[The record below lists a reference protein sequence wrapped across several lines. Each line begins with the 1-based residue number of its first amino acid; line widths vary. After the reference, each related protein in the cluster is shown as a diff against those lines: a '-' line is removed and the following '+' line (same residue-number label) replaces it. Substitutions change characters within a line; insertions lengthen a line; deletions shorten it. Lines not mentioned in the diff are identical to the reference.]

1 MTYGAKASIS
11 LDADASVA
19 WDYLSEFRNISKFLS
34 HIREVKSINKDLWEW
49 RFEGVLG
56 IPLFCK
62 TTLTLIED
70 TKKLTWDSVE
80 GPIATSGW
88 IHVEAQSTGSRIT
101 ISLNYHPPTGVLSD
115 VFHRMFENPQQIL
128 ESDLQKLS
136 YLITD
141 PTKTYLIPGYACPKI
156 PKL

>member
-1 MTYGAKASIS
+1 MYGAKASIS
-11 LDADASVA
+11 LDVDASVA

-62 TTLTLIED
+62 TTLTRVENTKQLI
-70 TKKLTWDSVE
+70 WDSVK

-88 IHVEAQSTGSRIT
+88 LHVEALLTGSRIT
-101 ISLNYHPPTGVLSD
+101 ISLTYHPTTGVLSD

-136 YLITD
+136 YLITQ
-141 PTKTYLIPGYACPKI
+141 PTKTYPVRGKASDKI
-156 PKL
+156 PEL

>member
-1 MTYGAKASIS
+1 MYGAKASIS
-11 LDADASVA
+11 LDVDASVA

-62 TTLTLIED
+62 TTLTRVENTKQLI
-70 TKKLTWDSVE
+70 WDSVK

-88 IHVEAQSTGSRIT
+88 MHVEALLTGSRIT
-101 ISLNYHPPTGVLSD
+101 ISLNYHPTTGVLSD
-115 VFHRMFENPQQIL
+115 VFQRMFENPQQIL
-128 ESDLQKLS
+128 ESDLEKLS
-136 YLITD
+136 SLIAQ
-141 PTKTYLIPGYACPKI
+141 PTKTYPMSGKTSDKMPR
-156 PKL
+156 